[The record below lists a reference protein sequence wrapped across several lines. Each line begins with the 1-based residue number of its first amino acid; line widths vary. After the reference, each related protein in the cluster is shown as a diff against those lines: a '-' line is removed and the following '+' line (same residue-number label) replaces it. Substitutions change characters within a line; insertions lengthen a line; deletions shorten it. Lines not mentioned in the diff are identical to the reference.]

1 MNLMDEYLKAMLQ
14 LHIGNLE
21 LYDIS
26 KEKLNIRQTI
36 TVYIFL
42 PWRLSLS
49 EGL

>member
-1 MNLMDEYLKAMLQ
+1 MDEYLKAMLQ
-14 LHIGNLE
+14 LHTGNLE